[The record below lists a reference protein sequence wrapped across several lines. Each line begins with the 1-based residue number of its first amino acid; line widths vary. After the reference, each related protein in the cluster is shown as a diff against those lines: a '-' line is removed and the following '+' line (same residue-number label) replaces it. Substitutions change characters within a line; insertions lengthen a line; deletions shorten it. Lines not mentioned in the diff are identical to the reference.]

1 MRRHLLAAAAS
12 LCLTTATA
20 AQPAPFDA
28 LAASSVIVNDLAR
41 QDLAAAAAAASQLM
55 EATTADRLK
64 GTFRFVSDLGAAQYT
79 DLVYAR
85 DYGRSE
91 KDVIYKIDF
100 AKAFLFVRLLYHV
113 DNGAWRLINIRLN
126 TEDEL
131 PFPREWTHIYPQ

>member
-1 MRRHLLAAAAS
+1 MRRHLFAVAAS

-20 AQPAPFDA
+20 AQPGPFDA
-28 LAASSVIVNDLAR
+28 LAASSIIVNDLAR
-41 QDLAAAAAAASQLM
+41 QDLAGAADAASKLM
-55 EATTADRLK
+55 EATTADKLK

-100 AKAFLFVRLLYHV
+100 AKAFLFVRFLYHV
-113 DNGAWRLINIRLN
+113 DNGAWRLINIHLK

-131 PFPREWTHIYPQ
+131 PLPREWTHIYPQ

>member
-1 MRRHLLAAAAS
+1 MRLLVGAVS
-12 LCLTTATA
+12 LCLAGAAA

-28 LAASSVIVNDLAR
+28 LAASSEIVRDLAH
-41 QDLAAAAAAASQLM
+41 QDIDAASEAASKLM
-55 EATTADRLK
+55 EATTADKLR
-64 GTFRFVSDLGAAQYT
+64 GTFRFVKDLGAAQDT

-100 AKAFLFVRLLYHV
+100 AKNFLFVRLLYHV
-113 DNGAWRLINIRLN
+113 DNGAWRLIHLQLK

-131 PFPREWTHIYPQ
+131 PFPRDWTHIYPQ

>member
-12 LCLTTATA
+12 LCLTAATA

>member
-1 MRRHLLAAAAS
+1 MRRHLFAAAAS

>member
-1 MRRHLLAAAAS
+1 MRRHLLAVAAS

>member
-1 MRRHLLAAAAS
+1 MRRLLAIAVSLSLVKAAV
-12 LCLTTATA
+12 

-28 LAASSVIVNDLAR
+28 LAASSEIIKDLAR
-41 QDLAAAAAAASQLM
+41 QDIDAAADAASKLM
-55 EATTADRLK
+55 EATPADRLR
-64 GTFRFVSDLGAAQYT
+64 GTFRFVKDLGAPQYT

-100 AKAFLFVRLLYHV
+100 SKNFLFVRLLYEV
-113 DNGAWRLINIRLN
+113 DNGAWHLIHLQLR

-131 PFPREWTHIYPQ
+131 PFPRDWIHIYPQ